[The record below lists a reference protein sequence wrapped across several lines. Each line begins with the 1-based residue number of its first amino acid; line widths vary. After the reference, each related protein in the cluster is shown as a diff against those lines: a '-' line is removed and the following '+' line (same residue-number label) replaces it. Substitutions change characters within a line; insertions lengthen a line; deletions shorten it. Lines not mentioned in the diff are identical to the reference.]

1 VGYDVSMRRPW
12 TWGLALA
19 CVGCG
24 ATIANTSTSDGN
36 GTDGNPQDDAAID
49 AEVLGAW
56 APPAKIS
63 VAAATGLDEDDGTL
77 SYSGLELVFAVVNAA
92 DADRKDL
99 YYASRP
105 DLLSQFGPATKLPF
119 SVNGTSEETPRF
131 STDDK
136 TLFFAKT
143 VANRGLDIHQ
153 VTRPAAGSQMWGTP
167 TLVAGVSSAG
177 TDKWFM
183 PCTGNR
189 YLMIVGGDIAE
200 GTLGGGPPT
209 PVAELSSAQNE
220 TGPWLT
226 DDCLTVFFASAR
238 PDGNNVHLYTSQRTA
253 IGSPFSAPTLVTDFA
268 MLGGDQQDPFIA
280 PNNRTFVF
288 ASNAGGTND
297 IYISTR

>member
-1 VGYDVSMRRPW
+1 M
-12 TWGLALA
+12 WGLAVVCA
-19 CVGCG
+19 GCG
-24 ATIANTSTSDGN
+24 ATIADTSTSDGSN
-36 GTDGNPQDDAAID
+36 GADSSPQVDAAID

-56 APPAKIS
+56 GPPAKIT
-63 VAAATGLDEDDGTL
+63 VAATTTLAEDDGTL
-77 SYSGLELVFAVVNAA
+77 SNSGLELVFAVVNAA
-92 DADRKDL
+92 DANRKDL

-105 DLLSQFGPATKLPF
+105 DLQSQFGVATKLPF
-119 SVNGTSEETPRF
+119 SGIGTSEETPRF
-131 STDDK
+131 SADDR

-143 VANRGLDIHQ
+143 VTGVGLDIHQ

-167 TLVAGVSSAG
+167 TVVAGVNSAG

-183 PCTGNR
+183 PCSGNR
-189 YLMIVGGDIAE
+189 YLMIVGPDIAE

-209 PVAELSSAQNE
+209 PVAELNSAQSE

-238 PDGNNVHLYTSQRTA
+238 PDGTSVHVYTSQRTA
-253 IGSPFSAPTLVTDFA
+253 IGSPFSTPTMVTDFA

-288 ASNAGGTND
+288 ASNAAGTND
-297 IYISTR
+297 VYISTR